1 MLAFAIQDD
10 SAVSIHMSLASWTSP
25 HVPPNYT
32 PVSCH
37 RVPLWT
43 CVKLFFNKILLWN
56 NFRLMEELKI
66 FVKTDKQLWSI
77 ISNLTSHIIFISP
90 GCPLDAFWISEF
102 NPQPTHTELIVMC
115 LQCPLLC
122 GVPHSLLVIAYTYG
136 VWCWVR
142 GLRRRVDS
150 RTKDTVSV
158 TQSFV
163 QQRFLFKMTGQRMLL
178 TWT

>member
-1 MLAFAIQDD
+1 MLVSAIQQGE
-10 SAVSIHMSLASWTSP
+10 SPVSIHMSLASWTSP

-90 GCPLDAFWISEF
+90 GCPLMSLAFQDPVH
-102 NPQPTHTELIVMC
+102 N
-115 LQCPLLC
+115 LLSL
-122 GVPHSLLVIAYTYG
+122 HSLSCVPSVLCSVDYSFSPGLSWLWQSWGRLARDCRRPPG
-136 VWCWVR
+136 WVC
-142 GLRRRVDS
+142 LL
-150 RTKDTVSV
+150 
-158 TQSFV
+158 
-163 QQRFLFKMTGQRMLL
+163 LFS
-178 TWT
+178 

>member
-1 MLAFAIQDD
+1 
-10 SAVSIHMSLASWTSP
+10 
-25 HVPPNYT
+25 
-32 PVSCH
+32 
-37 RVPLWT
+37 
-43 CVKLFFNKILLWN
+43 
-56 NFRLMEELKI
+56 
-66 FVKTDKQLWSI
+66 
-77 ISNLTSHIIFISP
+77 
-90 GCPLDAFWISEF
+90 
-102 NPQPTHTELIVMC
+102 MC